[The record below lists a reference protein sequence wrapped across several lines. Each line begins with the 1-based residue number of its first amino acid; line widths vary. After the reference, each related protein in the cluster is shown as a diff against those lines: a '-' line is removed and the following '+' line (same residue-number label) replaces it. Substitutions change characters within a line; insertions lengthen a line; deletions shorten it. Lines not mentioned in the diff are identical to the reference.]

1 MNYSYEFDFNFI
13 FSDTFINAFLKNK
26 IQNANIKQ
34 KDLINELDI
43 PSSTFTRVKRN
54 GYTSNKN
61 VYQALQTY
69 FL

>member
-13 FSDTFINAFLKNK
+13 FSDTFINAFLENK

-34 KDLINELDI
+34 KDLINKLDI